1 MPTTGSFTRTAV
13 NNTSGVRTTLGGL
26 ITGSMVLL
34 ALGLLTQTFY
44 YIPKAVLAAVI
55 ISAMI
60 FMIEFEVAV
69 TIWRT
74 KREQLLLTLFSH

>member
-1 MPTTGSFTRTAV
+1 
-13 NNTSGVRTTLGGL
+13 
-26 ITGSMVLL
+26 MVLL